1 MYSDTGI
8 LSSSLSNKDMILIQ
22 FSLLIGG
29 MGEALG
35 TGDLTLDGEDEGT
48 GDEGADGGTEDG
60 QDGTGDGHGDGDGAG
75 AGTDRAAADD
85 EGRDWPQA

>member
-8 LSSSLSNKDMILIQ
+8 LDSLLPNKALILIQ

-35 TGDLTLDGEDEGT
+35 TGDLTLDGEDAGT

-60 QDGTGDGHGDGDGAG
+60 EGGTGGGDGDEDGA
-75 AGTDRAAADD
+75 ATDGAAAED